1 MRYLFFIFSV
11 LSFLF
16 ITSGVYSQG
25 CSDAGVCSVGSLGLA
40 QYKYEKLPF
49 DKVKLEMIEAEDTE
63 IFSKDFNPRKKS
75 DTTEVVKQQEV
86 LIVDTPVKQFKN
98 EALTT
103 YNIDSIKANSNFR
116 RDFLSKSPRLI
127 LNNLLSYGVGDNQT
141 SIITNNLEIN
151 YRLLNRK
158 LYAQIKIPYIAVN
171 GDLANTKGLGD
182 LTLSLSYTAIN
193 KKKKNLSFVAGVK
206 IPTNESNL
214 SEDNDPLPMVYQTS
228 LGSKDALIG
237 FNYRYSKW
245 DVTFA
250 YQHSFNTT
258 NNKYLHNP
266 LKNDNYNSYFESNQL
281 KRADDGVFRINRSFL
296 FKKGTI
302 TSGLLFI
309 YHLQNDTYVDAFGNR
324 KTAEGSKGLTLNLNI
339 AAIYPIVKKV
349 DFTFIFARPLIIR
362 DARPDGL
369 TRDYIVMGGLRYSI
383 P

>member
-1 MRYLFFIFSV
+1 MRYLFFI

-86 LIVDTPVKQFKN
+86 LIVGTPVKQFRN

-103 YNIDSIKANSNFR
+103 YNIDSIKANSNVR

-127 LNNLLSYGVGDNQT
+127 LNNLLSYGVGDNHT
-141 SIITNNLEIN
+141 SIITNNIEIN

-250 YQHSFNTT
+250 YQHSFNAT

-266 LKNDNYNSYFESNQL
+266 LKNDNYNRYFESNQL

-296 FKKGTI
+296 LKKGTI